1 MSVNL
6 SSPALSYGVNE
17 PLPAALVAE
26 ITSRYIL
33 EREIGRGG
41 AAIVWSAIRR
51 ADGRPVAIK
60 LLRPVLAQAVGA
72 QRFLREIRI
81 ASAVTSSALVPLEE
95 AGEVD
100 GLPYYVMPL
109 AEGGSLRD
117 RLKSERSLHI
127 AEAVAITRTIAQA
140 LAALHAA
147 GFVHRDIKPENVLL
161 GKHGEAR
168 LADYGIAHAITAA
181 AKDDL
186 TSTGV
191 VLGTPPYMSPEQAG
205 GGPLDG
211 RSDVYSLGCLLYE
224 MLAGEPPF
232 HGANPQAV
240 LARHMHEAPPSLRVV
255 RSAVPDALEALT
267 MQMLAKVPADRFDNG
282 NEVIAALDAL
292 GTAGDL
298 YRDCPPSA
306 AHLEASRINRGSNF
320 VSLRRWRRNLLV
332 APSPRDARSRSRDR
346 ISVCSTEWV
355 KRPIRLA
362 SSHAGRECAGSHRH
376 HEVARRVFAS
386 YGSRATQCPSAGDG
400 SGECT
405 RAARAGAVLH
415 RWRGRPNRRL
425 ECRPASSAR
434 REHRASS

>member
-127 AEAVAITRTIAQA
+127 AEAIAITRTIAQA

-232 HGANPQAV
+232 HGANPK
-240 LARHMHEAPPSLRVV
+240 PCS
-255 RSAVPDALEALT
+255 
-267 MQMLAKVPADRFDNG
+267 PA
-282 NEVIAALDAL
+282 
-292 GTAGDL
+292 T
-298 YRDCPPSA
+298 CTK
-306 AHLEASRINRGSNF
+306 
-320 VSLRRWRRNLLV
+320 LRRRCASCDPQCQTRLKRSLCRC
-332 APSPRDARSRSRDR
+332 SPRCRQIA
-346 ISVCSTEWV
+346 STM
-355 KRPIRLA
+355 
-362 SSHAGRECAGSHRH
+362 G
-376 HEVARRVFAS
+376 
-386 YGSRATQCPSAGDG
+386 
-400 SGECT
+400 T
-405 RAARAGAVLH
+405 R
-415 RWRGRPNRRL
+415 
-425 ECRPASSAR
+425 
-434 REHRASS
+434 